1 MTFWAF
7 LSSFLEVVEEVFFK
21 MTSQNISSI
30 VERLLLDHLSDYDE
44 SELIRPI
51 LDRWTLRC
59 ENEIAESLRYGI
71 PLPPYLK
78 RTTIVPYK
86 PSSVM
91 LG

>member
-7 LSSFLEVVEEVFFK
+7 LSSFLEVVDGVLK

-30 VERLLLDHLSDYDE
+30 IERLLLDHLNDDE
-44 SELIRPI
+44 ESAVIQPI

-59 ENEIAESLRYGI
+59 ENEIAECLRYGI

-86 PSSVM
+86 PSFGIV
-91 LG
+91 G